1 MCSQH
6 QDSLNLSDPTM
17 LAADVLNILSKP
29 SPRQSTVMMNLVLV
43 SLLHSLLTDAMKQCD
58 LEAYKLAVSLPAQS
72 NITGFRMIAE
82 WIYLWKP
89 DFFFFFFLKQL

>member
-29 SPRQSTVMMNLVLV
+29 FPRQSTVMMNLVLV
-43 SLLHSLLTDAMKQCD
+43 SFLYSLLTDAMKQCD

-82 WIYLWKP
+82 WLYLWKP
-89 DFFFFFFLKQL
+89 DFFLFFFS

>member
-29 SPRQSTVMMNLVLV
+29 SPRQSTVMMNLV